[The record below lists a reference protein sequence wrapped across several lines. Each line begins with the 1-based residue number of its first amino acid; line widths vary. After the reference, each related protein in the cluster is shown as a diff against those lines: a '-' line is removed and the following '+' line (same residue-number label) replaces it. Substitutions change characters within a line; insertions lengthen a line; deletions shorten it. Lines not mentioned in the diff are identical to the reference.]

1 MTYSMGKTSIEVLRK
16 EYGVKDADPN
26 APEKGGIELHTYD
39 AVHTVTD
46 EELEDLRKWV
56 KRIVPSQLVQG

>member
-1 MTYSMGKTSIEVLRK
+1 MGKTSIEVLRK

>member
-1 MTYSMGKTSIEVLRK
+1 MGKTSIEVLK
-16 EYGVKDADPN
+16 TEYGVKDADPN
-26 APEKGGIELHTYD
+26 APEKGGIEFHTYD
-39 AVHTVTD
+39 TDHTVTD